1 MKQMS
6 ALEAFGR
13 LTAFCAAG
21 EHCLTEVR
29 ERLRRWNVAPDEAEA
44 LVRRLVEEQYIN
56 EERYCR
62 AFINDKVR
70 FARWGRLK
78 IAQALRQKQIAS
90 SLYLPLLDE
99 LDEAIYSEQLRRLL
113 EAKQR
118 EVKGRNAYER
128 KVKLVRFALG
138 RGYEMDEIRRFIP
151 NFEENEPDE

>member
-1 MKQMS
+1 MS

-29 ERLRRWNVAPDEAEA
+29 ERLRRWNVAPDEAET
-44 LVRRLVEEQYIN
+44 LVRRLVEEQYVN

>member
-1 MKQMS
+1 MEQMS

-21 EHCLTEVR
+21 EHCLAEVR
-29 ERLRRWNVAPDEAEA
+29 ERLRRWNVAPDEAET
-44 LVRRLVEEQYIN
+44 LVQRLVQEKYID
-56 EERYCR
+56 ESRYCR

-70 FARWGRLK
+70 FARWGRIK
-78 IAQALRQKQIAS
+78 IAQALRQKQIPT

-99 LDEAIYSEQLRRLL
+99 IDEACYSEQLRRLL

-128 KVKLVRFALG
+128 KAKLVRFALG
-138 RGYEMDEIRRFIP
+138 RGYEMDEICRFIP
-151 NFEENEPDE
+151 HFEENELEE

>member
-1 MKQMS
+1 MEQMS

-128 KVKLVRFALG
+128 KAKLVRFALG
-138 RGYEMDEIRRFIP
+138 RGYEMDMIRRFIP

>member
-1 MKQMS
+1 MS

-29 ERLRRWNVAPDEAEA
+29 ERLRRWNVAPDEVEA
-44 LVRRLVEEQYIN
+44 LVRRLVEEQYVN

-62 AFINDKVR
+62 AYINDKVR

-128 KVKLVRFALG
+128 KAKLVRFALG

>member
-99 LDEAIYSEQLRRLL
+99 FDEAIYSEQLRRLL

-128 KVKLVRFALG
+128 KAKLVRFALG
-138 RGYEMDEIRRFIP
+138 RGYEMDMIRRFIP

>member
-128 KVKLVRFALG
+128 KAKLVRFALG
-138 RGYEMDEIRRFIP
+138 RGYEMDMIRRFIP

>member
-1 MKQMS
+1 MS

-62 AFINDKVR
+62 AYINDKVR

>member
-1 MKQMS
+1 MEQMS

-29 ERLRRWNVAPDEAEA
+29 ERLRRWNVAPDEVEA
-44 LVRRLVEEQYIN
+44 LVRRLVEEQYVN

-62 AFINDKVR
+62 AYINDKVR

-128 KVKLVRFALG
+128 KAKLVRFALG
-138 RGYEMDEIRRFIP
+138 RGYEMDMIRRFIP

>member
-62 AFINDKVR
+62 AYINDKVR

-99 LDEAIYSEQLRRLL
+99 FDEAIYSEQLRRLL

-128 KVKLVRFALG
+128 KAKLVRFALG

>member
-1 MKQMS
+1 MEQMS

-21 EHCLTEVR
+21 EHCLAEVR
-29 ERLRRWNVAPDEAEA
+29 ERLRRWNVAPDEAET
-44 LVRRLVEEQYIN
+44 LVQRLVEEQYVN

-62 AFINDKVR
+62 AYINDKVR

-90 SLYLPLLDE
+90 SLYLPLLDG
-99 LDEAIYSEQLRRLL
+99 LDEAIYSEQFRRLL

-128 KVKLVRFALG
+128 KAKLVRFALG
-138 RGYEMDEIRRFIP
+138 RGYEMDMIRRFIP

>member
-1 MKQMS
+1 MEQMS
-6 ALEAFGR
+6 TLEAFGR

-44 LVRRLVEEQYIN
+44 LVRRLVEEQYVN

-62 AFINDKVR
+62 AYINDKVR

-99 LDEAIYSEQLRRLL
+99 FDEAIYSEQLRRLL

>member
-1 MKQMS
+1 MS

-62 AFINDKVR
+62 AYINDKVR

-99 LDEAIYSEQLRRLL
+99 LDEAVYSEQLRRLL

>member
-1 MKQMS
+1 MS

-62 AFINDKVR
+62 AYINDKVR

-128 KVKLVRFALG
+128 KAKLVRFALG

>member
-99 LDEAIYSEQLRRLL
+99 FDEAIYSEQLRRLL

-138 RGYEMDEIRRFIP
+138 RGYEMDMIRRFIP

>member
-1 MKQMS
+1 MS

-21 EHCLTEVR
+21 EHCLAEVR

-62 AFINDKVR
+62 AYINDKVR

-138 RGYEMDEIRRFIP
+138 RGYEMDMIRRFIP

>member
-1 MKQMS
+1 MEQMS

-62 AFINDKVR
+62 AYINDKVR

-99 LDEAIYSEQLRRLL
+99 LDEAVYSEQLRRLL

>member
-29 ERLRRWNVAPDEAEA
+29 ERLRRWNVAPDEAET
-44 LVRRLVEEQYIN
+44 LVRRLVEEQYVN

-99 LDEAIYSEQLRRLL
+99 FDEAIYSEQLRRLL

-138 RGYEMDEIRRFIP
+138 RGYEMDMIRRFIP

>member
-62 AFINDKVR
+62 AYINDKVR